1 MNPFL
6 NGFTQGLGKR
16 YNKDSVNMTHGQ
28 WMCQNTTLNKKP
40 FNFSRYPFQ
49 EAIANDM
56 HENLD
61 CIKPSQVG
69 LTEIQ
74 IRKAL
79 SILSRMDHKKL
90 IYTMPD
96 DKMFKRISKT
106 RILTIVDNDKAF
118 RRTDNVKNSMG
129 LIQIGTSF
137 LYVTGSTEGDA
148 TSIDADFLFNDEVDL
163 TDQTMLALFSS
174 RLQGSE
180 HRIKQRFSTPT
191 YAGFG
196 IQKGFASSDQH
207 EYMIKCRACNHYQV
221 PLFTKDFIHIP
232 GVSDK
237 VKELTDLEPQLLD
250 SGVIDLDNIHL
261 HCEKCRRKLNMSDYE
276 RRQWVPKFPNRVH
289 HRGYRVGPFS
299 THTLTPRYVLTQ
311 LFEYKRRNNMKGF
324 KNTVLGLTHDQ
335 GNNRLSLEQIQA
347 VMVSAARPTIPKDTK
362 VFMGVDVG
370 MVCNITLG
378 FGSSVKDLKPFH
390 FETVNESDLADR
402 IVGLRSLYNIVS
414 GCIDR
419 YPYTPMSNALRDAT
433 AGLIMPVE
441 YGNGKEFNTVKDEFG
456 IASYLRISRT
466 MLLDAVADGIRKGTW
481 QMSGYGDDKE
491 TIETHLQDMVREEC
505 SGEEEPKWVKLNGND
520 HYFHSLAYLVAAVR
534 NYEFLGANQEFSH
547 TDDDILASD
556 VSVENEKFWGGTD
569 LIGFAPGV
577 SSNKNIITRY

>member
-6 NGFTQGLGKR
+6 DGFTQGLGKR

-79 SILSRMDHKKL
+79 SILSRMDHVSL
-90 IYTMPD
+90 IYTMPN

-106 RILTIVDNDKAF
+106 RIQPIIENDKAF
-118 RRTDNVKNSMG
+118 RRNDHAKNSMG
-129 LIQIGTSF
+129 LIQVGTSF

-148 TSIDADFLFNDEVDL
+148 TSINADMVFNDEVDL
-163 TDQTMLALFSS
+163 TDQSMLALFNS
-174 RLQGSE
+174 RLQGSD
-180 HRIKQRFSTPT
+180 HRVRQRFSTPT
-191 YAGFG
+191 YAGYG
-196 IQKGFASSDQH
+196 IHKGFSASDQH

-221 PLFTKDFIHIP
+221 PLFTKDFIDIP

-250 SGVIDLDNIHL
+250 SGLIDLKNIHV
-261 HCEKCRRKLNMSDYE
+261 HCEKCRRKLNLADYD
-276 RRQWVPKFPNRVH
+276 RRQWVAKYPNRVH
-289 HRGYRVGPFS
+289 HRGYRVRPFS
-299 THTLTPRYVLTQ
+299 THTLTASYVLTQ
-311 LFEYKRRNNMKGF
+311 LFDYKRKNNMKGF
-324 KNTVLGLTHDQ
+324 KNTVLGETHDQ
-335 GNNRLSLEQIQA
+335 GNNRIALEQIQA
-347 VMVSAARPTIPKDTK
+347 VMVSAARPTIPEGVR
-362 VFMGVDVG
+362 VFMGIDVG
-370 MVCNITLG
+370 MVCHITLG
-378 FGSSVKDLKPFH
+378 YGSDEKNLKPFH
-390 FETVNESDLADR
+390 FETVNENLLASR
-402 IVGLRSLYNIVS
+402 IKGLRELYNIVS
-414 GCIDR
+414 GCIDK

-441 YGNGKEFNTVKDEFG
+441 YGNGREFNVVNDEFG
-456 IASYLRISRT
+456 VKSFLRVSRT
-466 MLLDAVADGIRKGTW
+466 MLLDSVSEGIRMGTW

-491 TIETHLQDMVREEC
+491 TIETHLQDMVREEGT
-505 SGEEEPKWVKLNGND
+505 GEEEPRWVKLNGND

-534 NYEFLGANQEFSH
+534 NYGYELAQHEFSH
-547 TDDDILASD
+547 SDDDILASD
-556 VSVENEKFWGGTD
+556 ISLESENFWGGAD
-569 LIGFAPGV
+569 LIGFGTTMP
-577 SSNKNIITRY
+577 STKKIITRY